1 MLDSIEL
8 RKIADNHLKAA
19 ELSFDAGLYENAI
32 YVGGY
37 CIECLLKARICDLLE
52 LDNLFDP
59 LFEKKEMAKA
69 FKTHDLVALFYLAGF
84 KKKFLVAK
92 SSNLDLSTY
101 WDYLCKNWSEQ
112 VRYDIVGS
120 KTKADAADFLNAI
133 NNPLNGVK
141 QWILTS

>member
-19 ELSFDAGLYENAI
+19 ESSFDAGLYENAI
-32 YVGGY
+32 YTGGY
-37 CIECLLKARICDLLE
+37 CVECLLKARICDLLE

-84 KKKFLVAK
+84 KKKFLLAK
-92 SSNLDLSTY
+92 STNFDLSNY

-120 KTKADAADFLNAI
+120 KTRIEAEIFLKAI
-133 NNPLNGVK
+133 NDPLNGVK
-141 QWILTS
+141 KWILMH